1 MKTVSDCIHSIQAQ
15 SLDSWELIAIDDS
28 SKDGTLEK
36 VLCFAENDPRIKV
49 YRNQGEGIVDALNNA
64 IDLSVGGFIARMDA
78 DDIMHQDRLSL
89 QSEFLIN
96 NKSIGL
102 VSSLVSYKG
111 NKEADSRGYQ
121 NYVNWINTLKEP
133 EEISRNRFIESPVA
147 HPSVMFRKELLTFF
161 GCYRKGEFPE
171 DYELWLRFLNNGVKM
186 AKINRYLLIWN
197 DHANRLSRND
207 PRYKLPAFQKIK
219 AQYVTHW
226 ITEREIPQ
234 VPVHA
239 WGYGKN
245 AKKQA
250 KFLKQCGVNI
260 KVAYE
265 TDSKKFGHNEDGV
278 EIVHYERIPEKGK
291 VFILILIGS
300 MGIRSEIGQ
309 YLTDRGHQNGKDY
322 LFLA

>member
-1 MKTVSDCIHSIQAQ
+1 MKTVSDCIHSIKAQ
-15 SLDSWELIAIDDS
+15 SLNSWELIAVNDS
-28 SKDGTLEK
+28 SQDGTLEE
-36 VLCFAENDPRIKV
+36 VRSFAENDPRIKI
-49 YRNQGEGIVDALNNA
+49 YSNRGAGIVDALNTA
-64 IDLSVGGFIARMDA
+64 IHLSVGEFIARMDA
-78 DDIMHQDRLSL
+78 DDIMHKDRLSL
-89 QSEFLIN
+89 QYDFLIN

-102 VSSLVSYKG
+102 VSSLVSH
-111 NKEADSRGYQ
+111 KENNEGDSRGYGR
-121 NYVNWINTLKEP
+121 YVNWINSLKEP
-133 EEISRNRFIESPVA
+133 QEISNNRFIESPVA
-147 HPSVMFRKELLTFF
+147 HPSVMFRKELLSFF

-171 DYELWLRFLNNGVKM
+171 DYELWLRFLNNRVKM

-207 PRYKLPAFQKIK
+207 QRYKLPAFQKIK

-226 ITEREIPQ
+226 ITEREISQ

-250 KFLKQCGVNI
+250 KFLKQSGVNI

-291 VFILILIGS
+291 VFILILNGS
-300 MGIRSEIGQ
+300 MGIRSKISQ
-309 YLTDRGHQNGKDY
+309 YLTDRGRQNGKDY